1 MMDRL
6 REAARPVAGRA
17 PEPTAAIIDS
27 QSVKA
32 TEVGGPCG
40 YDAGNRIKGRKRH
53 IAVDVEG
60 SPIVINVHPAD
71 VQDRDGAPA
80 VILDLLA
87 VTPTVRTLFADG
99 GYQGP
104 KLRRT
109 LASLGVSD
117 LIEIVEK
124 PRDVKAFTVLYR
136 RWVVERTFAW
146 MGRCRRLSKD
156 FERTLAS
163 SIAWAKFAASRFMA
177 RRIARQQRSEV
188 IAFSAE

>member
-17 PEPTAAIIDS
+17 PEPTAAIIDG
-27 QSVKA
+27 QSVKT
-32 TEVGGPCG
+32 TEAGGPCG
-40 YDAGNRIKGRKRH
+40 YDAGKRIKGRKRH

-60 SPIVINVHPAD
+60 SPIVINVHPAN
-71 VQDRDGAPA
+71 VQDRVGTPA

-87 VTPTVRTLFADG
+87 ATPTVRTLFADG

-109 LASLGVSD
+109 LAS
-117 LIEIVEK
+117 
-124 PRDVKAFTVLYR
+124 
-136 RWVVERTFAW
+136 
-146 MGRCRRLSKD
+146 
-156 FERTLAS
+156 
-163 SIAWAKFAASRFMA
+163 SIAWAKLAASRFKA